1 MQCVSVDDEEPKP
14 ARVQTATETDSQ
26 SNRKMKFTAS
36 IAALV
41 ALAAT
46 AGAQTADT
54 TATPISLS
62 DAIVMAQRN
71 APSTVQAR
79 GAIQTSE
86 ASVKQ
91 SYAAFLPSFS
101 VSAGRNRQS
110 GDRFDTQG
118 NLVPFTGQPTS
129 YSTGLSSSLQLFDG
143 GRRFFDVKRSKADV
157 DAAEAGET
165 ASRFQVALQV
175 KQQYY
180 NILAARESQSAAQAQ
195 IQQTEQQLR
204 SASLRLRAGAATV
217 SDSLRSVVQLGNA
230 RLSLLTARNN
240 LQLANATLT
249 RLVASPRPVTAEAS
263 DTLDQRITIP
273 TVEELEP
280 LIRNA
285 PAIEQ
290 ADAQLTAAHASVRSA
305 KTAFLPTVNMNF
317 NRGGSGLDPRFGI
330 GDKRYAY
337 SQSLSFG
344 LSFPLFNN
352 LNREVSVARA
362 IVAEDVAEA
371 SLRDAKFLA
380 RQTLVQSLGQMRIA
394 REQVDI
400 QTQSVAAATEDL
412 RVQQRR
418 YELGATTLLDLL
430 TSQTQLD
437 NARTALIRARY
448 DYRVAKAQLEALIGR
463 DL

>member
-1 MQCVSVDDEEPKP
+1 MKAPALISAVSLFLIP
-14 ARVQTATETDSQ
+14 A
-26 SNRKMKFTAS
+26 
-36 IAALV
+36 
-41 ALAAT
+41 ALAA
-46 AGAQTADT
+46 QTVDT

-62 DAIVMAQRN
+62 EAIRLAQQN
-71 APSTVQAR
+71 SVTSVQAR
-79 GAIQTSE
+79 GSIRTSD
-86 ASVKQ
+86 AAVKQ

-101 VSAGRNRQS
+101 LSAGTNRQS

-118 NLVPFTGQPTS
+118 NLVPFTGNPTN

-143 GRRFFDVKRSKADV
+143 GRRFFDVKRTKADV

-165 ASRFQVALQV
+165 ASKYQVALQV

-195 IQQTEQQLR
+195 IDQAQQQLR
-204 SASLRLRAGAATV
+204 SSSLRLRAGAATV
-217 SDSLRSVVQLGNA
+217 SDSLRSVVALGNA
-230 RLSLLTARNN
+230 RLSMLTAQNN
-240 LQLANATLT
+240 LRVANATLT
-249 RLVASPRPVTAEAS
+249 RLIASQQTVTATPS
-263 DTLDQRITIP
+263 DTLDQQVIIP
-273 TVEELEP
+273 DIAELTP
-280 LIRNA
+280 LVDHA
-285 PAIEQ
+285 PAIRQ
-290 ADAQLTAAHASVRSA
+290 ADAQLASAHASLRSA

-317 NRGGSGLDPRFGI
+317 NRSGSGLDPAFGI

-337 SQSLSFG
+337 NQSLSFS
-344 LSFPLFNN
+344 LNFPLFNN
-352 LNREVSVARA
+352 LNREVNVARA

-371 SLRDAKFLA
+371 SLRDAKLLA
-380 RQTLVQSLGQMRIA
+380 HQTLVQSIAQMRTA
-394 REQVDI
+394 QEQVSI
-400 QTQSVAAATEDL
+400 QITSVAAATEDL